1 MLSVRTIGDLAAL
14 PLEILTSKF
23 GKHGAQM
30 HYAARGLDNRPVV
43 PTRAAKSIGHED
55 TFKEDIRDL
64 KIIRKELLSLATRV
78 GARLRRHE
86 LEGKTVSVKVKFNDF
101 STNTRSVTLPETTS
115 DSMEIYR
122 HGLELLNKTNAGS
135 TPLRLLGIS
144 VSNLSPGDRTQQLTL
159 FGSDLDKKRKKE
171 LCRAVDQLNR
181 KFGGKTVKPGR
192 LIKKD

>member
-1 MLSVRTIGDLAAL
+1 MLSVQTIGDLAAM

-23 GKHGAQM
+23 GKHGTHM

-55 TFKEDIRDL
+55 TFREDLRDL

-101 STNTRSVTLPETTS
+101 STNTRSITLPEATS

-122 HGLELLNKTNAGS
+122 HGQELLNKTEAGRI
-135 TPLRLLGIS
+135 PLRLLGIS
-144 VSNLSPGDRTQQLTL
+144 VSKLRPRIANQQLAL
-159 FGSDLDKKRKKE
+159 FGSNINRERKKE
-171 LCRAVDQLNR
+171 LSRAVDKLNR
-181 KFGGKTVKPGR
+181 KFGGETVKPGR